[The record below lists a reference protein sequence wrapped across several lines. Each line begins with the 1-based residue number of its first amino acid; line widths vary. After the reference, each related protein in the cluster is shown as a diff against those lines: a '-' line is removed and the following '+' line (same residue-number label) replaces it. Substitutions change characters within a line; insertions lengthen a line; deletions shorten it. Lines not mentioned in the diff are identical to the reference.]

1 MALPHIDHVGSL
13 LRPQALRDARERLLG
28 PQSPTANLAAHD
40 NAELRGIENG
50 FVDEVVR
57 LQEGAGLRIVT
68 DGEFRRRSWWSDF
81 FLSLGGVTVTYEGA
95 SPIKFINAE
104 GNERPM
110 PGIRVTG
117 KIRWTKSVNLEPFR
131 YLKSVAKVAT
141 KVCLPTP
148 TFIYFLRDVEI
159 DRRAYPDVEEFWAD
173 IVAAYRAEIRALA
186 DAGCRH
192 VQLDE
197 VMLTFLCD
205 PRHRAVSESRGEDP
219 DKLALKFV
227 EVMNA
232 TVAGRPADM
241 TVTMHMC
248 RGNLSAY
255 WGAEGGYE
263 TIAEAALGGLDVD
276 GFLLE
281 YDTPRAGDFAPL
293 RHVPKGRRAML
304 GLVSTKEVAL
314 ESEDALRRRID
325 AAAKVLPLDRLGLCP
340 QCGFS
345 TNVWGTHFTIDDE
358 RRKLER
364 LVAVADK
371 VWGRAP

>member
-1 MALPHIDHVGSL
+1 MTLPHVDHVGSL
-13 LRPQALRDARERLLG
+13 LRPQALKDARERLIG
-28 PQSPTANLAAHD
+28 PQSPTENLGAHD
-40 NAELRGIENG
+40 VAELRKIEDG
-50 FVDEVVR
+50 FVTEVVR
-57 LQEGAGLRIVT
+57 LQEDAGLKIVT

-81 FLSLGGVTVTYEGA
+81 FLSLGGVTVSYLGT
-95 SPIKFINAE
+95 SPIKFINAAGE
-104 GNERPM
+104 ERPM

-117 KIRWTKSVNLEPFR
+117 KIEWKSSVNVAPFR
-131 YLKSVAKVAT
+131 FLKSAARRAT
-141 KVCLPTP
+141 PKVCLPTP
-148 TFIYFLRDVEI
+148 SFIYFLRDIEI
-159 DRRAYPDVEEFWAD
+159 DRKAYPDVEQFWKD
-173 IVAAYRAEIRALA
+173 IVAAYRAEIAALA

-205 PRHRAVSESRGEDP
+205 PRHREVSRKRGEDP
-219 DKLALKFV
+219 DALAAKFV
-227 EVMNA
+227 DVTNA
-232 TVAGRPADM
+232 IVARRPPGM

-255 WGAEGGYE
+255 WGAEGSYD
-263 TIAEAALGGLDVD
+263 TIADKAFGGLDVD

-293 RHVPKGRRAML
+293 RHVGRGKTAFL
-304 GLVSTKEVAL
+304 GLMSTKETRL
-314 ESEDALRRRID
+314 ETPDELKRRID
-325 AAAKVLPLDRLGLCP
+325 AAAKIVPLDRLGLCP

-364 LVAVADK
+364 LVEVAGS
-371 VWGRAP
+371 VWGAA